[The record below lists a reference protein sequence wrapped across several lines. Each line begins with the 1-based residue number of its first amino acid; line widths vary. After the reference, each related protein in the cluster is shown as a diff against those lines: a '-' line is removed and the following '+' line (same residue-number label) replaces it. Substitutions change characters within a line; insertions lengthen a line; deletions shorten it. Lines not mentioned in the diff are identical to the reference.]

1 MTSKTRET
9 IYRSVELRLEK
20 LLEET
25 KGIRNRRI
33 VGDKQMIFTTS
44 GLYLISAARMTDSES
59 SLKVAGEDVYNSE
72 ITNKQAKYKN
82 KIPKARIDE
91 IKENITFLINLIKEE
106 LKDGSPGTAMMMR
119 KKTYRMPQLKLT
131 CRKTKSP
138 FT

>member
-1 MTSKTRET
+1 MTSKTREI

-20 LLEET
+20 LQEET
-25 KGIRNRRI
+25 KGIRNNRI
-33 VGDKQMIFTTS
+33 VRDKRTIFTMC
-44 GLYLISAARMTDSES
+44 GIYLLTAAMRAEDES
-59 SLKVAGEDVYNSE
+59 LLKVAYEDVYNDQIS
-72 ITNKQAKYKN
+72 NSRAKYKN

-106 LKDGSPGTAMMMR
+106 LKDGSPGTAMMLR
-119 KKTYRMPQLKLT
+119 KKSYGMPQLKLT